1 MAACETQPPKYIHF
15 RSSNGYIQL
24 NLGISSSRGDRKTV
38 RDIKSS
44 TCWKITEKKN
54 KFMQR
59 KLLLLTFLLTHT
71 IYKQVPYF
79 EVICYWL
86 FSFLSVSISFYNK
99 RTRFCISEP
108 YLLAYGE
115 SFCRFSRAF
124 FVSLFE
130 GCTGGLSLIT
140 ISSSSSITIS
150 ITICYCGIEVE
161 SVVRFLLHCPLCSN
175 ERCTLL
181 NSLSRIDHKLLDC
194 TDTILTQTF
203 LFGNS
208 SYTTN
213 DSTKIINLTIDS
225 VVSTKK
231 FDGPLL

>member
-1 MAACETQPPKYIHF
+1 
-15 RSSNGYIQL
+15 
-24 NLGISSSRGDRKTV
+24 
-38 RDIKSS
+38 
-44 TCWKITEKKN
+44 
-54 KFMQR
+54 MQR

-86 FSFLSVSISFYNK
+86 FSFLSVSISF
-99 RTRFCISEP
+99 
-108 YLLAYGE
+108 LAYGE

>member
-1 MAACETQPPKYIHF
+1 
-15 RSSNGYIQL
+15 
-24 NLGISSSRGDRKTV
+24 
-38 RDIKSS
+38 
-44 TCWKITEKKN
+44 
-54 KFMQR
+54 MQR
-59 KLLLLTFLLTHT
+59 KLLFLTFLLTHT
-71 IYKQVPYF
+71 IYKQVLFF

-86 FSFLSVSISFYNK
+86 FYFLSVSISFSNW

-108 YLLAYGE
+108 YLLACRE
-115 SFCRFSRAF
+115 AFCRVYRAF

-130 GCTGGLSLIT
+130 GCTGSLSLIT
-140 ISSSSSITIS
+140 ISSSFLITIS
-150 ITICYCGIEVE
+150 ITICYCGIEVQ
-161 SVVRFLLHCPLCSN
+161 SVIHFLLHYPLYSN

-194 TDTILTQTF
+194 PDTFLTQTL

-213 DSTKIINLTIDS
+213 DSTEIINWTIDFFL
-225 VVSTKK
+225 STKK